1 VTMALGEFKKN
12 TKILIAILFITVIA
26 LSLFWINQTK
36 SNPAIITFPTVTPTN
51 PPKFEVT
58 IPSKGLLKNYV
69 TVSVKAEAGTSC
81 NLIFIPAS
89 GEMLNMD
96 TIAGENG
103 DCVWRWKLEESYK
116 KGTARLIFTING
128 ISDTRFLQILESF

>member
-1 VTMALGEFKKN
+1 MDRKSK
-12 TKILIAILFITVIA
+12 KILGLISIISIILLFYIFSPNLPTRSLIEETITP
-26 LSLFWINQTK
+26 S
-36 SNPAIITFPTVTPTN
+36 PTLE
-51 PPKFEVT
+51 PKFEVT

-69 TVSVKAEAGTSC
+69 TVSVKAETGTSC

-89 GEMLNMD
+89 GEMLDLD
-96 TIAGENG
+96 TIADENG

-128 ISDTRFLQILESF
+128 ISDTRFLQILENF

>member
-1 VTMALGEFKKN
+1 METIKKN
-12 TKILIAILFITVIA
+12 AKALTIIFFTSVFAFSLIWV
-26 LSLFWINQTK
+26 NQTK
-36 SNPAIITFPTVTPTN
+36 PTTTNIPATATPTS
-51 PPKFEVT
+51 PPNFEAT

-69 TVSVKAEAGTSC
+69 TVSVKAETGTRC

-96 TIAGENG
+96 TIADENG
-103 DCVWRWKLEESYK
+103 ECVWRWKLEESYK

-128 ISDTRFLQILESF
+128 VSQTRFLQILENF